1 LRFTIT
7 TVVPQAVQPAEV
19 WVLNRRVESIRRLW
33 EAQRRLDSLRYI
45 CLFLLLLAHSLESL
59 AQSQNNS
66 TTSGFTNPV
75 IEGMAP
81 DPSVCRVGDD
91 YYLVTST
98 FEYFPGVPVYHSKDL
113 IHWRLIGY
121 ALSRPSQLPLVR
133 LGRNG
138 GIWAAT
144 IRYHDGTFYVVTTNK
159 SEGHGNFFVATKDPA
174 GEWSEPVTL
183 DQGGIDPSLFFDDD
197 GKVYLTT
204 AGSSGCP
211 ARICQS
217 EIDIKTGKRL
227 SEIKPLWSG
236 TGGSS
241 PEGPHLYK
249 LNGFYYLMI
258 AEGGTE
264 YGHGE
269 TIARS
274 RSPWGPFEVYDRNP
288 ILTHRNFKSSPIQG
302 TGHVDLIQAHD
313 GSWWAVFLGF
323 RPASRL
329 AHHLGRETFLAPVS
343 WSNDG
348 WPVING
354 NGTVTPRMEVK
365 TLPQQTVAT
374 PQERDEFSNAKL
386 ALPWNFVR
394 NLETTRWS
402 LTERPGWLR
411 LRGSPTMLEDTEK
424 SPVFIGQR
432 QKYFESEITTAIDF
446 QPTRPGEEAGLALR
460 MNNRH
465 HYEFGIARDGAQRVV
480 YLRYVIGSIRA
491 DAARKT
497 IGAGVVRLR
506 IVSTAETYR
515 FSYAVA
521 DETFQQLGEVETRYL
536 SSEVAD
542 GFTGVFVGMF
552 ATGNGKDSSTS
563 ADFDWFEYKQ
573 LAKTSFRLKTL
584 GSPSAF
590 SALTSALLCG

>member
-1 LRFTIT
+1 MKLGRH
-7 TVVPQAVQPAEV
+7 QAG
-19 WVLNRRVESIRRLW
+19 
-33 EAQRRLDSLRYI
+33 RRLDSLRYI
-45 CLFLLLLAHSLESL
+45 ILFLLLLALAPESPSQS
-59 AQSQNNS
+59 AQ
-66 TTSGFTNPV
+66 TSGFNNPV

-144 IRYHDGTFYVVTTNK
+144 IRYHAGTFYMVTTNK
-159 SEGHGNFFVATKDPA
+159 SEGHGNFFVSTKDPA

-183 DQGGIDPSLFFDDD
+183 DQGGIDPSLLFDDD

-204 AGSSGCP
+204 GGSPGCA

-288 ILTHRNFKSSPIQG
+288 ILTHRNFKASPIQG

-313 GSWWAVFLGF
+313 ESWWAVFLGF

-329 AHHLGRETFLAPVS
+329 AHHLGRETFLAPVT

-354 NGTVTPRMEVK
+354 NGTVMPRMEVK
-365 TLPQQTVAT
+365 TLPQQIMVAAS
-374 PQERDEFSNAKL
+374 ERDEFATARL

-394 NLETTRWS
+394 NLEATRWS

-411 LRGSPTMLEDTEK
+411 LKGSGATLEDTEAP
-424 SPVFIGQR
+424 PVFIGQR
-432 QKYFESEITTAIDF
+432 QQYFDSEITTAIDF
-446 QPTRPGEEAGLALR
+446 QPTKPAEEAGLALR

-465 HYEFGIARDGAQRVV
+465 HYEFGIARDGEQRVV

-491 DAARKT
+491 DAVRKSL
-497 IGAGVVRLR
+497 GPGLVRLR

-515 FSYAVA
+515 FSYAVGDGA
-521 DETFQQLGEVETRYL
+521 FQQLGEVETRYL

-552 ATGNGKDSSTS
+552 ATGNSKDSAAS
-563 ADFDWFEYKQ
+563 ADFDWFEYRRM
-573 LAKTSFRLKTL
+573 AKSTSRLRIMNASL
-584 GSPSAF
+584 LSP
-590 SALTSALLCG
+590 

>member
-1 LRFTIT
+1 LC
-7 TVVPQAVQPAEV
+7 V
-19 WVLNRRVESIRRLW
+19 WTATRESPNSI
-33 EAQRRLDSLRYI
+33 
-45 CLFLLLLAHSLESL
+45 
-59 AQSQNNS
+59 AQSPNNS
-66 TTSGFTNPV
+66 ATSGFNNPV

-81 DPSVCRVGDD
+81 DPSVCRAGDD

-113 IHWRLIGY
+113 VHWSLVGY
-121 ALSRPSQLPLVR
+121 ALSRPSQLPLMR

-159 SEGHGNFFVATKDPA
+159 SEGHGNFFVSTKDPA
-174 GEWSEPVTL
+174 GEWSEPVSL
-183 DQGGIDPSLFFDDD
+183 DQGGIDPSLLFDDD
-197 GKVYLTT
+197 GKVYLTS
-204 AGSSGCP
+204 AGPSGCA

-217 EIDIKTGKRL
+217 EIDIKTGRRL

-264 YGHGE
+264 YGHAE

-274 RSPWGPFEVYDRNP
+274 RSPWGPFEAYHANP
-288 ILTHRNFKSSPIQG
+288 ILTHRNFKPSPIQG
-302 TGHVDLIQAHD
+302 TGHADLIQAHD
-313 GSWWAVFLGF
+313 GSWWSVFLAF

-329 AHHLGRETFLAPVS
+329 AHHLGRETFLAPLT
-343 WSNDG
+343 WSSDG
-348 WPVING
+348 WPVINR

-365 TLPQQTVAT
+365 TLPQQTMPA
-374 PQERDEFSNAKL
+374 EERRDEFSAAKL
-386 ALPWNFVR
+386 GLPWNSVR
-394 NLETTRWS
+394 NLEMARWS

-411 LRGSPTMLEDTEK
+411 LKGAAATLDDTEAP
-424 SPVFIGQR
+424 PVFIGRR
-432 QKYFESEITTAIDF
+432 QQYFETEITTAIDF
-446 QPTRPGEEAGLALR
+446 QPTKPGEEAGLALR

-465 HYEFGIARDGAQRVV
+465 HYEFGIARDGEQRVV

-491 DAARKT
+491 EAARKVLGT
-497 IGAGVVRLR
+497 GLVRLR
-506 IVSTAETYR
+506 IVSTAEVYR
-515 FSYAVA
+515 FSYAVG
-521 DETFQQLGEVETRYL
+521 DEAFHELGAVETRYL

-542 GFTGVFVGMF
+542 GFTGVFLGMF
-552 ATGNGKDSSTS
+552 ATGNGKESAAS
-563 ADFDWFEYKQ
+563 ADFDWFEYERTTKSSSILIHTGLQ
-573 LAKTSFRLKTL
+573 PGDTL
-584 GSPSAF
+584 TEEAMKPFQRFSLIVTPSETAERV
-590 SALTSALLCG
+590 ATIYD